1 MSSFNNPQLRTQ
13 RATSITK
20 EGEFKLAAAEQ
31 LSHVTNGS
39 PRWRLTV
46 IDPRTEAA
54 LVLTTAPGAQ
64 SAYSQ
69 RIGRGCIG
77 NYFRI
82 SYRST
87 PSGKLV
93 ATAWRPCPATFR
105 EWMAENL
112 CLDDLKV
119 LREHGASAGVPGLI
133 HYVETLPLY
142 QRYRY
147 CDLGEVVLSE
157 RLLHSPAACD
167 AADFEQM
174 ENALVWMVAEQFAH
188 DPALAND
195 IAGRSLYV

>member
-1 MSSFNNPQLRTQ
+1 MSSFNNPQSRAR

-31 LSHVTNGS
+31 LPYANNGS

-46 IDPRTEAA
+46 IDPRTNAT
-54 LVLTTAPGAQ
+54 LVFTTAPGAQ

-93 ATAWRPCPATFR
+93 ATAWRPCPATFKD
-105 EWMAENL
+105 WMADNL
-112 CLDDLKV
+112 RLDDLKV

-142 QRYRY
+142 ERYRY
-147 CDLGEVVLSE
+147 SDLGEVVLSE

-167 AADFEQM
+167 AADVAQL

-188 DPALAND
+188 DPALASD
-195 IAGRSLYV
+195 IAGRTLCV